1 MTKTRSNFTLSPDT
15 IELLKNVENKS
26 VTVED
31 AVKFYLLNKDK
42 PVKPE
47 VKEVENVGIEL

>member
-1 MTKTRSNFTLSPDT
+1 MPKTRSNFTLSPDT

-31 AVKFYLLNKDK
+31 AVKFYLLNKNEK
-42 PVKPE
+42 KITE
-47 VKEVENVGIEL
+47 LENVSLEL